1 MKFAE
6 AVPEHRPKTI
16 SVVTSLYR
24 SAPYVFEFYHRTRR
38 TIERTGFDYEFIFV
52 DDGSP
57 DDAAEHVRRLR
68 ESDDAVHL
76 IRLSRNHGQQR
87 AMLTGLQHARG
98 DLVFALDVDLEE
110 KPEDLAVLLDAMQA
124 GNADAA
130 YGVMQARRGG
140 FVKRMLGGA
149 FHRMMTRLSAT
160 PIPENQLWS
169 RVMTRRV
176 VNAICRF
183 DEEHLY
189 LGGIFHLV
197 GFRQVAVPL
206 EKLDKHSTTYGF
218 WKRSLAAID
227 ALTSFSIAPLYGL
240 CVFGLLMIVT
250 CALLAAVIVVQKLV
264 FGVTVPGWPTL
275 AVLLLAFMGIVI
287 FAQGLLGIYIGKIF
301 AQVKNRPRRIIASST
316 LAPDEEARSLSD
328 EDVHVRA

>member
-1 MKFAE
+1 MSFAE
-6 AVPEHRPKTI
+6 SAVRHRTATI

-38 TIERTGFDYEFIFV
+38 TIERTGFGYEFIFV

-57 DDAAEHVRRLR
+57 DDAAAHVRRLR
-68 ESDDAVHL
+68 EDDQAVHL
-76 IRLSRNHGQQR
+76 IRLSRNYGQQR
-87 AMLTGLQHARG
+87 AMLTGLRHARG

-110 KPEDLAVLLDAMQA
+110 KPEDLLVLLDAMQ
-124 GNADAA
+124 GQHADAA
-130 YGVMQARRGG
+130 YGVMRTRRGG
-140 FVKRMLGGA
+140 LIKRMLGGA

-169 RVMTRRV
+169 RVMSRRV

-197 GFRQVAVPL
+197 GFTQVAVQL
-206 EKLDKHSTTYGF
+206 DKLDKHSTTYGF

-227 ALTSFSIAPLYGL
+227 ALTSFSVAPLYGL
-240 CVFGLLMIVT
+240 CLFGLLMIVI
-250 CALLAAVIVVQKLV
+250 CALLALVIVVQKLV
-264 FGVTVPGWPTL
+264 LGVSVPGWPTL

-287 FAQGLLGIYIGKIF
+287 FAQGLLGIYVGKIF
-301 AQVKNRPRRIIASST
+301 AQVKNRPRGIIASST
-316 LAPDEEARSLSD
+316 LSLDDEAHRLDD
-328 EDVHVRA
+328 EDVHARA